1 MQQTHELHLLTA
13 TVETCTPCT
22 LGIHSCCAAHGACRC
37 DVAGHPM
44 PVAHADRATRQG
56 TR

>member
-1 MQQTHELHLLTA
+1 MQQTHEPHLLTA

-37 DVAGHPM
+37 DVDGH
-44 PVAHADRATRQG
+44 VAHVIRSD
-56 TR
+56 